1 MRCSAEENFVKVMIF
16 IVVIIVLSLIGV
28 FVLVSRMFFRFRRY
42 EQQWAP
48 AISVDNAVLEMQSK
62 LKAVESE
69 FAAMKSDYRTKR
81 GTYESLLSELAI
93 VDEKLSF
100 AELGVYE
107 PHFDFGDAAKY
118 KAAIRDVRQ
127 QQKDLIS
134 NKGAVIARTDWQ
146 VDGSKSK
153 GKTMSNRAVRLT
165 LRAFNNECD
174 AAIAN
179 TRWNNVNAME
189 KRIERAAD
197 QIDNLNASNDVR
209 IQADY
214 LELKL
219 RELYLTHEYR
229 EQQKVEKEERAE
241 RARLE
246 REEKNL
252 QRALE
257 KAEQEET
264 KFRRQLIEAQARANL
279 ASGEEIAAYQKRI
292 SELESLLAAASEEAE
307 RTKALAE
314 VTRSGFIYIVSNVG
328 SFGKNVVKIG
338 MTRRLN
344 PDDRVRELGDASVPF
359 RFDTH
364 AIVYSHDAPALEAAL
379 HKKFEAT
386 RINRAN
392 HRKEFFRVSI
402 TEVRAALFELAPDAI
417 FHSDIE
423 AQEFRETLAMRKRD
437 MAVEQSKQ
445 SLSKLPMA
453 I

>member
-1 MRCSAEENFVKVMIF
+1 MIF
-16 IVVIIVLSLIGV
+16 NVLLIVASLVGVL
-28 FVLVSRMFFRFRRY
+28 VLVSRMFLRFHRY
-42 EQQWAP
+42 ERQWAP
-48 AISVDNAVLEMQSK
+48 AISVDNAVLDMQRK
-62 LKAVESE
+62 LKEVESE
-69 FAAMKSDYRTKR
+69 FAAIKEDYQTKR
-81 GTYESLLSELAI
+81 GTYETLLSELAV

-107 PHFDFGDAAKY
+107 PHFDFGDSAKY
-118 KAAIRDVRQ
+118 KAAIRDNRQ
-127 QQKDLIS
+127 QQKDMIS
-134 NKGAVIARTDWQ
+134 EKAAVVARTDWR

-209 IQADY
+209 IQANY

-219 RELYLTHEYR
+219 KELYLTHQYR
-229 EQQKVEKEERAE
+229 EQQKADKEERTE
-241 RARLE
+241 QARSE
-246 REEKNL
+246 REEKKL
-252 QRALE
+252 QRAVE
-257 KAEQEET
+257 KAELEET
-264 KFRRQLIEAQARANL
+264 KFRRQLIEAQARAKL
-279 ASGEEIAAYQKRI
+279 ASGSEIEAYQQRI
-292 SELESLLAAASEEAE
+292 NELGRLLERASRETE

-344 PDDRVRELGDASVPF
+344 PEDRVRELGDASVPF
-359 RFDTH
+359 RFDAH
-364 AIVYSHDAPALEAAL
+364 AIVYSHDAPALETAL
-379 HKKFEAT
+379 HKRFEAN

-402 TEVRAALFELAPDAI
+402 GEVRVALSELAPEAV

-423 AQEFRETLAMRKRD
+423 AQEFRETLAMRKHD
-437 MAVEQSKQ
+437 MAAEQRKQ

>member
-1 MRCSAEENFVKVMIF
+1 MVFNILITIF
-16 IVVIIVLSLIGV
+16 SLLGA
-28 FVLVSRMFFRFRRY
+28 FVLISRMVFRFRRY
-42 EQQWAP
+42 EKQWAP
-48 AISVDNAVLEMQSK
+48 AITVDNAVLEMQSK
-62 LKAVESE
+62 LKEVESE
-69 FAAMKSDYRTKR
+69 FVSMKSDYKAKR
-81 GTYESLLSELAI
+81 ETYEKLLSELAV

-107 PHFDFGDAAKY
+107 PHFDFGDTAKY
-118 KAAIRDVRQ
+118 KAAIREVRQ

-134 NKGAVIARTDWQ
+134 NKRAVIARTDWQ

-153 GKTMSNRAVRLT
+153 GRTMSNRAVRLT

-197 QIDNLNASNDVR
+197 QIDSLNASNDVR

-219 RELYLTHEYR
+219 KELYLTHEYR
-229 EQQKVEKEERAE
+229 EQQKIEKEERTE
-241 RARLE
+241 QARLE
-246 REEKNL
+246 REEKKL
-252 QRALE
+252 QRDLD
-257 KAEQEET
+257 KAEQEEA
-264 KFRRQLIEAQARANL
+264 KFRKLLIEAQARAKL
-279 ASGEEIAAYQKRI
+279 ATGGQIEAYQKRI
-292 SELESLLAAASEEAE
+292 NELEGLLSAACKETE

-314 VTRSGFIYIVSNVG
+314 VTRSGFVYIVSNVG
-328 SFGKNVVKIG
+328 SFGKSVVKIG

-379 HKKFEAT
+379 HKKFEAK

-392 HRKEFFRVSI
+392 HRKEFFHVSI
-402 TEVRAALFELAPDAI
+402 AEVRSALSELAPGAV

-437 MAVEQSKQ
+437 MAIEKSKQ
-445 SLSKLPMA
+445 SLSQLPMA